1 MTLISGRENDV
12 VGNELRL
19 GGTVTSLG
27 GRKTRGEVSALV
39 GVPMSSGRMSLEVL
53 LAIRRH
59 VRPWLD
65 LYVLG
70 GPGLGLAMDTPSFR
84 VIGGASFSTAKID

>member
-1 MTLISGRENDV
+1 VLS
-12 VGNELRL
+12 NELRF
-19 GGTVTSLG
+19 GATVTSVG
-27 GRKTRGEVSALV
+27 GKKTRGEVSALL
-39 GVPMSSGRMSLEVL
+39 GVPLSGGKTGLEVL

-70 GPGLGLAMDTPSFR
+70 GPGVGLAMDTPTFR
-84 VIGGASFSTAKID
+84 VIAGASFSNGKID